1 MFESATDPRFV
12 GQTLP
17 YNEVFGGFTGN
28 KAHSCMNGLDIL
40 DRLDANHSILVDYD
54 WIENSLKYFTNNT
67 WYANDQG
74 IYSGNAF
81 NNREYTSKIIFKDN
95 IFVENK
101 IATMLASY
109 NIIDESV
116 YVANSGQNLVSGER
130 FLHRVYDGPAT
141 VKNSH
146 FVGWTASNSNFL
158 LNTAAAFKM
167 ANATFENITSDSS
180 QPIRLNY
187 PDYSGTFFGKNY
199 FSGENAPLKW
209 CTVLFDKTGSITG
222 LPESSIVSNHPML
235 LVGDEATLP
244 SWTNMYYTPRHYIH
258 SGHSFNMGSPLPK
271 FTVTRSKTGLPDVS
285 FYDVFDEFSRHQMS
299 LIVNDDF
306 LYTYQLETLPSTKAV
321 AQDVRDATIGD
332 QYISRYKDFGKLGG
346 LLVRNSNYVAI
357 PSYTSL
363 AALKNA
369 TTTGCYIEPQGD
381 LYLKTVALKKDDFYL
396 IHWTTDFA
404 VTPLDTDGDGYTDSN
419 EASSSRNPNSASDLN
434 FNFST
439 TADNW
444 TSVGTIASTCVGCNS
459 SFTINSNG
467 SDAQI
472 IRNDLN
478 FDANKVQTLFADL
491 KAQVNGNFKLYWTT
505 QDEPFYSEDKSIIQN
520 YNNAGLRK
528 TISFNVSTNPK
539 WINNK
544 IKSLR
549 LNMINAEGTTN
560 LYSIYGDISKD
571 DDGDGMPNYDEALA
585 CRDPLNAA
593 DFGLN
598 FDAPY
603 DYNNWNTV
611 EIFNFSTNNG
621 SLSGNTS
628 VGGFTRYNFL
638 KLNGTLVPKFKLRIK
653 ASAASGVR
661 IFWENEDGSGFT
673 ADRLSYAYY
682 SNAGQWQE
690 LTFDVSNNTNWIG
703 KTIKTLRIDP
713 VSGTNINFEIDW
725 LRSINY
731 TDCSPYIDT
740 DGDGYTNANE
750 TSSSRNPNSAS
761 DLNFNFNTTADNWT
775 AAGTIASTCVGCNSS
790 FTINSNGNDA
800 QVIRNDLNFNANEVQ
815 TLFADLKA
823 QVNGNFKLYWTT
835 QDEPF
840 YSEDKSIAQNYNNAG
855 VRKTLIFN
863 VSTNPKWINKT
874 IKSLRLN
881 MINEVGTTNLY
892 SIYGDITK
900 DDDSDEMSNYEEV
913 LACRDPQNAA
923 DFSLNFDSSNESVNN
938 WTTTNIS
945 NFSLNN
951 GILSGKSSTNDP
963 NFTQYNFLNL
973 NGSLVPKIKIRIKA
987 SAASGAMIYWENEDG
1002 GFSEGRSSWVY
1013 YSNVGQWQDITFDVS
1028 NNTNW
1033 IGKTIK
1039 TLRIDPVA
1047 VANID
1052 FEIDWLRSINYAD
1065 CITVDTDGDGYTN
1078 PNEALTCRDPQ
1089 NAADFGLNFDT
1100 IYESSDSW
1108 ITSSIS
1114 NFTIDNGILSGKS
1127 TNNNP
1132 VFYKNDFLR
1141 LNGSLVPKIKIR
1153 MKTSVASGV
1162 MIYWENEDGGFSEG
1176 RSSWVYY
1183 SNVGQWQDITFDVSN
1198 NTNWIGKTI
1207 KTLRIDPVAVA
1218 NIDFEIDWLR
1228 SINYADCITVDTD
1241 GDGYTNPN
1249 EALTCRD
1256 PQNAAD
1262 FGLNFDTSNESSNN
1276 WTTSNISNFSLN
1288 NGILSGTSSSS
1299 DPNFTQY
1306 NFLNLNGSLVPKIKI
1321 RIKAS
1326 AASGAMIYWENEDGG
1341 FSEGRSSWVYYSNTG
1356 QWQELT
1362 FDLSTNTNW
1371 IGKTIKTLRI
1381 DPVWT
1386 ANVNWEID
1394 WIRAINYTDCSSC
1407 QSAYTAVALK
1417 TDSNWT
1423 YYGRA
1428 GSTDY
1433 LFAIEHKPSGGNT
1446 STFTATINLTKLCDA
1461 TNNVYNVSNTTTK
1474 EGVFIAGYYWNISTV
1489 GTLNGFVNMRFFPD
1503 TVLNAALDTKS
1514 NTFYNL
1520 ATSSQQ
1526 SSSVYFKSNNALNLP
1541 NDIRTDAKGLNY
1553 GFSPLSVNAI
1563 GTYASKDYVQFN
1575 QVTNIN
1581 NSGGG
1586 LLKKVTK
1593 LNENTFSEKGIL
1605 RYNATAD
1612 KFEGFNGIEWTP
1624 LH

>member
-1 MFESATDPRFV
+1 VSNANKTISLSQTLAYPHVGTSYNYTRNTDGKVWTADLRAEVGLLSHNIKIEGDLDSNNNSFGGHIMIHTGGKGYVSNVELNRMGQKTKNGRYPFHWHMLATTGAGQYIKNSSVHHSFNRAVTIHGTHGTTVENNFCYDHIGHGIFLENGSEINNLIKGNVVLLTKRPAPGEQLTPSDNQFDVGQNRTPSSYWVTNPNNTFINNVAAGTQGTGFWYALAQNFMFESATDTRFV
-12 GQTLP
+12 GQKLP
-17 YNEVFGGFTGN
+17 YNEVLGGFTGN

-40 DRLDANHSILVDYD
+40 DRLDANHSILGNED

-74 IYSGNAF
+74 IYSGSGF

-130 FLHRVYDGPAT
+130 YLHRVYDGPGT

-158 LNTAAAFKM
+158 LNTGAAFKM

-180 QPIRLNY
+180 LPIRLSY
-187 PDYSGTFFGKNY
+187 PDFSDTFFGKNY
-199 FSGENAPLKW
+199 FSGDNAPLNW

-222 LPESSIVSNHPML
+222 LPSSSIVSNHPML

-258 SGHSFNMGSPLPK
+258 SGHSFSMGSNLPK
-271 FTVTRSKTGLPDVS
+271 FTVTRSKTNLPDVS
-285 FYDVFDEFSRHQMS
+285 FYDVFDDFARHQMS

-306 LYTYQLETLPSTKAV
+306 LYTYQLESLPSTKAV
-321 AQDVRDATIGD
+321 LQDVRDATIGD

-363 AALKNA
+363 AALKGA

-381 LYLKTVALKKDDFYL
+381 LYLKTVATKKDEFYL

-444 TSVGTIASTCVGCNS
+444 TSAGTIASTCVGCNS

-528 TISFNVSTNPK
+528 TISFNVSTNSK

-598 FDAPY
+598 FDTPNE
-603 DYNNWNTV
+603 YNNWNAYEV
-611 EIFNFSTNNG
+611 LNFATNNG
-621 SLSGNTS
+621 IVSGSVSSGNI
-628 VGGFTRYNFL
+628 VRYNFL
-638 KLNGTLVPKFKLRIK
+638 NLNGTSVPKFKLRIK
-653 ASAASGVR
+653 ASRASYVR
-661 IFWENEDGSGFT
+661 IFWENEDGGFSESRVST
-673 ADRLSYAYY
+673 ANYTSTT
-682 SNAGQWQE
+682 GQWQE

-703 KTIKTLRIDP
+703 KTIKSLRIDP
-713 VSGTNINFEIDW
+713 VSGSNFEIDW

-731 TDCSPYIDT
+731 TDCS
-740 DGDGYTNANE
+740 
-750 TSSSRNPNSAS
+750 
-761 DLNFNFNTTADNWT
+761 L
-775 AAGTIASTCVGCNSS
+775 
-790 FTINSNGNDA
+790 
-800 QVIRNDLNFNANEVQ
+800 L
-815 TLFADLKA
+815 
-823 QVNGNFKLYWTT
+823 
-835 QDEPF
+835 
-840 YSEDKSIAQNYNNAG
+840 
-855 VRKTLIFN
+855 
-863 VSTNPKWINKT
+863 
-874 IKSLRLN
+874 
-881 MINEVGTTNLY
+881 
-892 SIYGDITK
+892 
-900 DDDSDEMSNYEEV
+900 DSDSDGMSNYDETQ
-913 LACRDPQNAA
+913 ACRDPLNGA
-923 DFSLNFDSSNESVNN
+923 DFSLNFDTPNEYSNWNAYGIINFSTNN
-938 WTTTNIS
+938 GFVSGNIS
-945 NFSLNN
+945 S
-951 GILSGKSSTNDP
+951 SGSIYR
-963 NFTQYNFLNL
+963 YNFLNL
-973 NGSLVPKIKIRIKA
+973 NGTSVPKFKLRIKA
-987 SAASGAMIYWENEDG
+987 SRASYVRIFWENEDG
-1002 GFSEGRSSWVY
+1002 GFSESRVSTANYTSTTE
-1013 YSNVGQWQDITFDVS
+1013 QWQELTFDVS

-1039 TLRIDPVA
+1039 SLRIDPVSGSNFEIDWLRSINYKDCSLVDSDSDGYSNA
-1047 VANID
+1047 NETLTCRDPQNGADFGLNFDTPYESFSNWSSFNTLNFSQNNGILSGKSSSNDPGFTQYNFLNLNGTLIPKIKIRIKVSAATTVQIFWENEDGGFSDNRSTSKNINSDIGQWQELIFDVSSNTNWIGKTIKSLRIDPVSGTNID
-1052 FEIDWLRSINYAD
+1052 FEIDWLRSINY
-1065 CITVDTDGDGYTN
+1065 
-1078 PNEALTCRDPQ
+1078 
-1089 NAADFGLNFDT
+1089 
-1100 IYESSDSW
+1100 S
-1108 ITSSIS
+1108 
-1114 NFTIDNGILSGKS
+1114 
-1127 TNNNP
+1127 
-1132 VFYKNDFLR
+1132 
-1141 LNGSLVPKIKIR
+1141 
-1153 MKTSVASGV
+1153 
-1162 MIYWENEDGGFSEG
+1162 
-1176 RSSWVYY
+1176 
-1183 SNVGQWQDITFDVSN
+1183 
-1198 NTNWIGKTI
+1198 
-1207 KTLRIDPVAVA
+1207 
-1218 NIDFEIDWLR
+1218 
-1228 SINYADCITVDTD
+1228 
-1241 GDGYTNPN
+1241 
-1249 EALTCRD
+1249 
-1256 PQNAAD
+1256 
-1262 FGLNFDTSNESSNN
+1262 
-1276 WTTSNISNFSLN
+1276 
-1288 NGILSGTSSSS
+1288 
-1299 DPNFTQY
+1299 
-1306 NFLNLNGSLVPKIKI
+1306 
-1321 RIKAS
+1321 
-1326 AASGAMIYWENEDGG
+1326 
-1341 FSEGRSSWVYYSNTG
+1341 
-1356 QWQELT
+1356 
-1362 FDLSTNTNW
+1362 
-1371 IGKTIKTLRI
+1371 
-1381 DPVWT
+1381 
-1386 ANVNWEID
+1386 
-1394 WIRAINYTDCSSC
+1394 DCSSC
-1407 QSAYTAVALK
+1407 QTAYTAVALK

-1433 LFAIEHKPSGGNT
+1433 LFAMEHKPSGGNT
-1446 STFTATINLTKLCDA
+1446 STFTATINLTKLCDI

-1474 EGVFIAGYYWNISTV
+1474 EGIFIAGYYWNISTV

-1503 TVLNAALDTKS
+1503 TALNAALDAKS
-1514 NTFYNL
+1514 NTFYNI
-1520 ATSSQQ
+1520 ATSTQQ
-1526 SSSVYFKSNNALNLP
+1526 SQSVYFKKTYSQLNLP